1 VSTTLL
7 CQAKYCVH
15 TYFSASCD
23 LSYKS
28 KKYVITIQL
37 YLSYKSKKYVITIQ
51 LDLSYKGKK
60 YVINNSNANVQNTV
74 DQSYY
79 NVLCQPHYCVKQNT
93 VSTLTFDILW
103 FNFPLLTCSSH
114 ILMFHSV
121 YVITIQLY
129 LSYKSK
135 KYVITIQLDLSY
147 KGKKYVINNSNA
159 PLKYSLVE
167 RLDKYI
173 SVMQT

>member
-1 VSTTLL
+1 VLTVKSNPSAHSLEDARDGMESFIIHKCNT
-7 CQAKYCVH
+7 
-15 TYFSASCD
+15 ASCD

-28 KKYVITIQL
+28 KK
-37 YLSYKSKKYVITIQ
+37 
-51 LDLSYKGKK
+51 
-60 YVINNSNANVQNTV
+60 
-74 DQSYY
+74 
-79 NVLCQPHYCVKQNT
+79 
-93 VSTLTFDILW
+93 
-103 FNFPLLTCSSH
+103 
-114 ILMFHSV
+114 